1 MNDLTRRNARWWLGA
16 AALVGIAA
24 IAPHDAAAHFVLDEP
39 SASLSQGVL
48 GDPQKMPPCG
58 DGAGGTSTGAVTAY
72 QTGQTIT
79 ITVHETIFHAGH
91 YRVAL
96 AVNDRSELPAEP
108 IVTAGSTPCGS
119 APIMDPPVFPVLA
132 DGALLHTAPLSGPQ
146 SFEVTLPA
154 GVTCDH
160 CTLQVIEFMSN
171 HPLNVPG
178 GCFYHHCA
186 EISIHD
192 VVVGDD
198 AGVPVDAGISA
209 DAGTS
214 ALVDGGLDAGHDAG
228 IAGPAPA
235 GCACGVAGG
244 GASGGIPAFA
254 SVGFVAVVAWR
265 RRRAQR

>member
-1 MNDLTRRNARWWLGA
+1 MKDLTRRSARWWLGA

-24 IAPHDAAAHFVLDEP
+24 IAPQDAAAHFVLDEP

-186 EISIHD
+186 DISIHD
-192 VVVGDD
+192 VVIGED
-198 AGVPVDAGISA
+198 AGVAD

-214 ALVDGGLDAGHDAG
+214 TLVDAGTDAGHDAG

-244 GASGGIPAFA
+244 ASSGSAPAFA
-254 SVGFVAVVAWR
+254 SVCFGAVVAWR
-265 RRRAQR
+265 RRRARR